1 MLLMMLQ
8 NPSFVLYL
16 LRCFEL
22 NKEVVKRMTR
32 KEGGR
37 EGRREGMGRTEEG
50 EGKGR
55 KGRDVTMYEW
65 EWREKKAYE

>member
-1 MLLMMLQ
+1 MLMMLQ

-22 NKEVVKRMTR
+22 NKEVEKRMTR

-50 EGKGR
+50 EGREGR
-55 KGRDVTMYEW
+55 GGM
-65 EWREKKAYE
+65 